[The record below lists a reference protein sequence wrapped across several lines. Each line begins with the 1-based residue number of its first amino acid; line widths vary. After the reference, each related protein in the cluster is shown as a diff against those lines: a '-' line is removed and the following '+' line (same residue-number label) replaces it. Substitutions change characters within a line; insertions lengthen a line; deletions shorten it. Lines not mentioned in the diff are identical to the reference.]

1 MVRLLEVGLIGAVCV
16 AVLAFGGTAPS
27 FFAVAQVIILGL
39 GVLFVLSGRFSRVT
53 SAHIPIASPLL
64 LLALVLLQV
73 CPLSVSLAPLFGR
86 VPDDLVGESHF
97 TVSMA
102 QYQTVSHLLLLV
114 SYLTAYFLT
123 LALCRDRN
131 AKRRLVFAIVSFGVF
146 EALYGLIQYLTGW
159 QQIFAYVK
167 KYYLEEATGTYIN
180 RNHFAGFLE
189 MVLPFAVALTL
200 RRTRILF
207 QNPSSRTATLGK
219 IASRTE
225 FLSLVFWL
233 FLATL
238 LFVALV
244 LSRSRMGI
252 ISVLVSLIAIL
263 ALDGTASM
271 RARTRAAVAA
281 LLFLGV
287 LGLVVWIGSD
297 PVMSR
302 FETLGQEY
310 NFSGQNRISIW
321 RDTLG
326 LIRHHPL
333 LGTGLGSFSTVY
345 PSVQTVFLTLLVEHA
360 HCDYLEVASELGL
373 PGAILVFGSIF
384 WVLAQTA
391 CQYKKTEESFD
402 KVVSLGCIGGIA
414 AILVHSLADFN
425 LYIPANA
432 LVFTM
437 ILALAWSNAH
447 PGETS
452 VGNAG
457 KVLEAATREAG
468 RREAESRN
476 DASGAG
482 SVQWRTAGTQE
493 GFPRISRMPNAW

>member
-1 MVRLLEVGLIGAVCV
+1 MVRLLEVGLIVAVCV

-27 FFAVAQVIILGL
+27 FFAVTQVIILGL
-39 GVLFVLSGRFSRVT
+39 GVLFVVSGQFSRVA
-53 SAHIPIASPLL
+53 SIHIPLASPLF

-73 CPLSVSLAPLFGR
+73 CPLPISLAPLLGR
-86 VPDDLVGESHF
+86 SWDDLPGGSHF

-102 QYQTVSHLLLLV
+102 PHQTMSHLFLLV
-114 SYLTAYFLT
+114 TYLTVFFLT
-123 LALCRDRN
+123 LVLCRDH
-131 AKRRLVFAIVSFGVF
+131 KTKKRLVFALVALAVF
-146 EALYGLIQYLTGW
+146 EALYGLIQYLTSW
-159 QQIFAYVK
+159 QQIFTYVK

-189 MVLPFAVALTL
+189 MILPFAVVLAL
-200 RRTRILF
+200 RRAALLF
-207 QNPSSRTATLGK
+207 KNTSSGTAALRK
-219 IASRTE
+219 IASGTE
-225 FLSLVFWL
+225 LLSLVLWL

-252 ISVLVSLIAIL
+252 ISILVSLVAIL
-263 ALDGTASM
+263 ALAGTASM
-271 RARTRAAVAA
+271 PARTRVAVAT
-281 LLFLGV
+281 LFFLGV
-287 LGLVVWIGSD
+287 LGLIVWIGID

-302 FETLGQEY
+302 FETLGREY

-333 LGTGLGSFSTVY
+333 LGTGLGSFSVVY

-360 HCDYLEVASELGL
+360 HCDYLEVATDLGL
-373 PGAILVFGSIF
+373 PGAILAFGSIF

-391 CQYKKTEESFD
+391 RRYRKTEESFD
-402 KVVSLGCIGGIA
+402 KSVSLGCIGSIA

-432 LVFTM
+432 LMFTV
-437 ILALAWSNAH
+437 IVALAWSNAH
-447 PGETS
+447 PEEMPER
-452 VGNAG
+452 V
-457 KVLEAATREAG
+457 AAK
-468 RREAESRN
+468 
-476 DASGAG
+476 
-482 SVQWRTAGTQE
+482 
-493 GFPRISRMPNAW
+493 

>member
-39 GVLFVLSGRFSRVT
+39 GILFVLSGRFSRVP
-53 SAHIPIASPLL
+53 SAHIPITSPLL
-64 LLALVLLQV
+64 LLAFVLLQV
-73 CPLSVSLAPLFGR
+73 CPLPVSLAPLFGR
-86 VPDDLVGESHF
+86 TPDDLVGESHF

-114 SYLTAYFLT
+114 TYLTAFFLT
-123 LALCRDRN
+123 LVLCRDPN
-131 AKRRLVFAIVSFGVF
+131 AKRRLVFAMLSLGVF

-159 QQIFAYVK
+159 QQIFTYVK

-189 MVLPFAVALTL
+189 MILPFAVVLALRWAAL
-200 RRTRILF
+200 LF
-207 QNPSSRTATLGK
+207 KDASSGTATLRK

-225 FLSLVFWL
+225 LLSLVLWL

-252 ISVLVSLIAIL
+252 ISILVSLVAIL
-263 ALDGTASM
+263 ALAGTASM
-271 RARTRAAVAA
+271 PARTRVPVAT
-281 LLFLGV
+281 LFFLGV
-287 LGLVVWIGSD
+287 LGLIVWIGID

-302 FETLGQEY
+302 FDTLGQEY
-310 NFSGQNRISIW
+310 NFSDQNRISIW

-326 LIRHHPL
+326 LILHHPL
-333 LGTGLGSFSTVY
+333 LGTGLGSFSVVY
-345 PSVQTVFLTLLVEHA
+345 PSVQTVFLTLLVDHA
-360 HCDYLEVASELGL
+360 HCDYLEVATDLGL
-373 PGAILVFGSIF
+373 PGAILAFGSIF

-391 CQYKKTEESFD
+391 RRYRKTEESFD
-402 KVVSLGCIGGIA
+402 KAVILGCIGSVA
-414 AILVHSLADFN
+414 AILVHSVADFN

-432 LVFTM
+432 LVFT
-437 ILALAWSNAH
+437 IVLAIARSTAH
-447 PGETS
+447 
-452 VGNAG
+452 
-457 KVLEAATREAG
+457 
-468 RREAESRN
+468 SRTTL
-476 DASGAG
+476 GL
-482 SVQWRTAGTQE
+482 
-493 GFPRISRMPNAW
+493 

>member
-1 MVRLLEVGLIGAVCV
+1 MVRLLEVGLVGAVCV

-27 FFAVAQVIILGL
+27 FFATTQVIILGL
-39 GVLFVLSGRFSRVT
+39 GVLFILSGQVSRIT
-53 SAHIPIASPLL
+53 STHIPIASPLL
-64 LLALVLLQV
+64 LFAFVLLQV
-73 CPLSVSLAPLFGR
+73 CPLPVSLAPLFGR
-86 VPDDLVGESHF
+86 TPDDLVGESHF

-114 SYLTAYFLT
+114 TYLTAFFLT
-123 LALCRDRN
+123 LVLCRDPN
-131 AKRRLVFAIVSFGVF
+131 AKRRLVFAIVSLGVF

-159 QQIFAYVK
+159 QQIFTYVK

-189 MVLPFAVALTL
+189 MILPFAVVLALRWARL
-200 RRTRILF
+200 LF
-207 QNPSSRTATLGK
+207 QNTSRRTATLRK

-225 FLSLVFWL
+225 LLSLVFWL
-233 FLATL
+233 FLAAV

-244 LSRSRMGI
+244 LSRSRMGT
-252 ISVLVSLIAIL
+252 ISALVSVVAIL

-271 RARTRAAVAA
+271 RAHTRAAVTV
-281 LLFLGV
+281 LFFLGV
-287 LGLVVWIGSD
+287 LGLVVWIGID

-310 NFSGQNRISIW
+310 NFNGQNRISIW

-345 PSVQTVFLTLLVEHA
+345 PSVQTVFLHLLVEHA

-384 WVLAQTA
+384 WVLARTGG
-391 CQYKKTEESFD
+391 QYKKAEESFD
-402 KVVSLGCIGGIA
+402 KAVSLGCIGSIA

-432 LVFTM
+432 LVFTV
-437 ILALAWSNAH
+437 ILALAWSHVQA
-447 PGETS
+447 GEMP
-452 VGNAG
+452 
-457 KVLEAATREAG
+457 ERAAAR
-468 RREAESRN
+468 
-476 DASGAG
+476 
-482 SVQWRTAGTQE
+482 V
-493 GFPRISRMPNAW
+493 PKISRYVGRA

>member
-1 MVRLLEVGLIGAVCV
+1 MVRLLEVGLVGALCV

-27 FFAVAQVIILGL
+27 FFATTQVIILGL
-39 GVLFVLSGRFSRVT
+39 GVLFILSGQVSRIT
-53 SAHIPIASPLL
+53 STHIPIASPLL
-64 LLALVLLQV
+64 LFALVLLQV
-73 CPLSVSLAPLFGR
+73 CPLPVSLAPLFGR
-86 VPDDLVGESHF
+86 TPDDLVGESHF

-114 SYLTAYFLT
+114 TYLTAFFLT
-123 LALCRDRN
+123 LVLCRDPH
-131 AKRRLVFAIVSFGVF
+131 AKRRLVFAMVSLGVF

-159 QQIFAYVK
+159 QQIFTYVK

-189 MVLPFAVALTL
+189 MILPFAVVLALRWARL
-200 RRTRILF
+200 LF
-207 QNPSSRTATLGK
+207 QNTSSRTATLRK

-225 FLSLVFWL
+225 LLSLAFWL

-244 LSRSRMGI
+244 LSRSRMGT
-252 ISVLVSLIAIL
+252 ISALVSVVAIL
-263 ALDGTASM
+263 ALDRTASM
-271 RARTRAAVAA
+271 RARTRAAAAA
-281 LLFLGV
+281 LFFLGV

-310 NFSGQNRISIW
+310 NFNGQNRISIW

-345 PSVQTVFLTLLVEHA
+345 PSVQTVFLHLFVDHA

-384 WVLAQTA
+384 WVLARTA
-391 CQYKKTEESFD
+391 GQYKKAQESFD
-402 KVVSLGCIGGIA
+402 KAVSLGCIGSIA

-432 LVFTM
+432 LVFTV
-437 ILALAWSNAH
+437 IVALAWSSAH
-447 PGETS
+447 PEQMPER
-452 VGNAG
+452 V
-457 KVLEAATREAG
+457 
-468 RREAESRN
+468 
-476 DASGAG
+476 ASK
-482 SVQWRTAGTQE
+482 
-493 GFPRISRMPNAW
+493 

>member
-1 MVRLLEVGLIGAVCV
+1 MVRLLEVGLIVAVCV

-27 FFAVAQVIILGL
+27 FFAVTQVIILGL
-39 GVLFVLSGRFSRVT
+39 GVLFVVSGQFSRVA
-53 SAHIPIASPLL
+53 SIHIPIASPLF

-73 CPLSVSLAPLFGR
+73 CPLPISLAPLLGR
-86 VPDDLVGESHF
+86 SWDDLPGGSHF

-102 QYQTVSHLLLLV
+102 PHQTMSHLFLLV
-114 SYLTAYFLT
+114 TYLTVFFLT
-123 LALCRDRN
+123 LVLCRDH
-131 AKRRLVFAIVSFGVF
+131 KTKKRLVFALVALAVF
-146 EALYGLIQYLTGW
+146 EALYGLIQYLTSW
-159 QQIFAYVK
+159 QQIFTYVK

-189 MVLPFAVALTL
+189 MILPFAVVLALRWAALLSKNT
-200 RRTRILF
+200 
-207 QNPSSRTATLGK
+207 SSETATLRK

-225 FLSLVFWL
+225 LLSLVLWL

-252 ISVLVSLIAIL
+252 ISILVSLVAIL
-263 ALDGTASM
+263 ALAGTASM
-271 RARTRAAVAA
+271 PARTRVAVAT
-281 LLFLGV
+281 LFFLGA
-287 LGLVVWIGSD
+287 LGLIVWIGID

-310 NFSGQNRISIW
+310 DFSGQNRISIW

-333 LGTGLGSFSTVY
+333 LGTGLGSFSVVY

-360 HCDYLEVASELGL
+360 HCDYLEVATDLGL
-373 PGAILVFGSIF
+373 PGAILAFGTIF

-391 CQYKKTEESFD
+391 RRYRKTEESFD
-402 KVVSLGCIGGIA
+402 KGVSLGCIGSIV

-432 LVFTM
+432 LVFTV
-437 ILALAWSNAH
+437 IVALAWSNAH
-447 PGETS
+447 PEEMPEG
-452 VGNAG
+452 
-457 KVLEAATREAG
+457 AA
-468 RREAESRN
+468 SK
-476 DASGAG
+476 
-482 SVQWRTAGTQE
+482 
-493 GFPRISRMPNAW
+493 

>member
-1 MVRLLEVGLIGAVCV
+1 MVRLLEVGLVGAVCV
-16 AVLAFGGTAPS
+16 AVLAFGGTTPS
-27 FFAVAQVIILGL
+27 FFATTQVIILGL
-39 GVLFVLSGRFSRVT
+39 GVLFILSGQVSRIT
-53 SAHIPIASPLL
+53 STHIPIASPLL
-64 LLALVLLQV
+64 LFALVLLQV
-73 CPLSVSLAPLFGR
+73 CPLPVSLAPLFGR
-86 VPDDLVGESHF
+86 TPDDLVGKSHF

-114 SYLTAYFLT
+114 TYLTAFFLT
-123 LALCRDRN
+123 LVLCRDPN
-131 AKRRLVFAIVSFGVF
+131 AKRRLVFAMVSLGVF

-159 QQIFAYVK
+159 QQIFTYVK

-189 MVLPFAVALTL
+189 MILPFAVVLALRWARL
-200 RRTRILF
+200 LF
-207 QNPSSRTATLGK
+207 QNTSSRTATLRK

-225 FLSLVFWL
+225 LLSLAFWL

-244 LSRSRMGI
+244 LSRSRMGT
-252 ISVLVSLIAIL
+252 ISALVSVVAIL
-263 ALDGTASM
+263 ALDRTASM
-271 RARTRAAVAA
+271 RARTRAAAAA
-281 LLFLGV
+281 LFFLGV

-310 NFSGQNRISIW
+310 NFNGQNRISIW

-345 PSVQTVFLTLLVEHA
+345 PSVQTVFLHLFVDHA

-384 WVLAQTA
+384 WVLARTA
-391 CQYKKTEESFD
+391 GQYKKAQESFD
-402 KVVSLGCIGGIA
+402 KAVSLGCIGSIA

-432 LVFTM
+432 LVFTV
-437 ILALAWSNAH
+437 IVALAWSSAH
-447 PGETS
+447 PEQMPER
-452 VGNAG
+452 V
-457 KVLEAATREAG
+457 
-468 RREAESRN
+468 
-476 DASGAG
+476 ASK
-482 SVQWRTAGTQE
+482 
-493 GFPRISRMPNAW
+493 

>member
-1 MVRLLEVGLIGAVCV
+1 MVRFLEAGLIGAVCV

-27 FFAVAQVIILGL
+27 FFALTQVIIFGF
-39 GVLFVLSGRFSRVT
+39 GVAFLLSRQFSRGP
-53 SAHIPIASPLL
+53 SFRIPVASPFLL
-64 LLALVLLQV
+64 VALVLLQI
-73 CPLSVSLAPLFGR
+73 CPLPVSLAPMFGR
-86 VPDDLVGESHF
+86 ARDELPAGSHF

-102 QYQTVSHLLLLV
+102 RYQTVSHLLLLV
-114 SYLTAYFLT
+114 TYLTAFFLT
-123 LALCRDRN
+123 LFLCQDRN
-131 AKRRLVFAIVSFGVF
+131 AKKRLVFALVSLGAF

-159 QQIFAYVK
+159 QQIFTYVK

-189 MVLPFAVALTL
+189 MILPFAVVLALRWAALLSKNT
-200 RRTRILF
+200 
-207 QNPSSRTATLGK
+207 SSGTATLRK

-225 FLSLVFWL
+225 LLSLALWL

-252 ISVLVSLIAIL
+252 ISILVSLVAIL
-263 ALDGTASM
+263 VLAGTASM
-271 RARTRAAVAA
+271 PARTRVAVATSF
-281 LLFLGV
+281 FLGA
-287 LGLVVWIGSD
+287 LGLIVWIGSY

-333 LGTGLGSFSTVY
+333 LGTGLGSFSVVY
-345 PSVQTVFLTLLVEHA
+345 PSVQTVFLTHLVEHA

-373 PGAILVFGSIF
+373 PGAILAFGSIF
-384 WVLAQTA
+384 SVLAQTGR
-391 CQYKKTEESFD
+391 QYRKAEESFD
-402 KVVSLGCIGGIA
+402 RAVSLGCIGSIV

-432 LVFTM
+432 LAFTV
-437 ILALAWSNAH
+437 ILALAESNGH
-447 PGETS
+447 P
-452 VGNAG
+452 A
-457 KVLEAATREAG
+457 EAPERV
-468 RREAESRN
+468 ESRLS
-476 DASGAG
+476 AAK
-482 SVQWRTAGTQE
+482 
-493 GFPRISRMPNAW
+493 